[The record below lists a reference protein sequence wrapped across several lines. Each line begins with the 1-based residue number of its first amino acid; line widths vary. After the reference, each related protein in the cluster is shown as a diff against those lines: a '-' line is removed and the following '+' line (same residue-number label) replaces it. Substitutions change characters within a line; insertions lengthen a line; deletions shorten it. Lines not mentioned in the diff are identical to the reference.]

1 LAFYA
6 VYFSVRPDVSDLP
19 TILKG
24 PEAIRN
30 KLHDVKT
37 RLADFKTKGSVKAK
51 EEDLIP
57 IYELALEMYARG
69 YSFTNISL
77 EKSDAF
83 NYIIEGNSLI
93 PPFKVLDGMGEYAA
107 KSIVEARK
115 ERPFSSKADL
125 AERTK
130 ITKSILT
137 TLNVMGVTSNLDE
150 DNQMSLF

>member
-6 VYFSVRPDVSDLP
+6 VYFSVRPAVSDLP
-19 TILKG
+19 TILQG

-30 KLHDVKT
+30 KLHDIKA
-37 RLADFKTKGSVKAK
+37 RLADFKTKGMVKKK

-57 IYELALEMYARG
+57 IYELALEMHARG
-69 YSFTNISL
+69 YSFTNINL

-93 PPFKVLDGMGEYAA
+93 PPFKVLDGMGEQAA
-107 KSIVEARK
+107 KSIIDARN
-115 ERPFSSKADL
+115 ERPFASKADL

-130 ITKSILT
+130 LTKSLLI
-137 TLNVMGVTSNLDE
+137 TLNNMGVTTNLDE
-150 DNQMSLF
+150 DNQLRLF

>member
-1 LAFYA
+1 L
-6 VYFSVRPDVSDLP
+6 L

-24 PEAIRN
+24 PDAIRN
-30 KLHDVKT
+30 KLYDVKT
-37 RLADFKTKGSVKAK
+37 RLSDFKTKNTVKAK

-69 YSFTNISL
+69 YSFANISL

-83 NYIIEGNSLI
+83 NYIIEGNTLI
-93 PPFKVLDGMGEYAA
+93 PPFKVLDGMGELVA
-107 KSIVEARK
+107 KSIVDARN

-125 AERTK
+125 VGRTK
-130 ITKSILT
+130 LTKSLLT
-137 TLNVMGVTSNLDE
+137 ALNTMGVTKDLDE